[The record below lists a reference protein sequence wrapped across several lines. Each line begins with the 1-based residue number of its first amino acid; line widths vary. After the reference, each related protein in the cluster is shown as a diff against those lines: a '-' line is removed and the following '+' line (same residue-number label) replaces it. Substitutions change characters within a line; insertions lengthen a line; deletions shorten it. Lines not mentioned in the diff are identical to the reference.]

1 MIQDKWD
8 FKSEEV
14 PTVGGL
20 EGHESEHQSRGHEL
34 PTAPTA
40 TGSDQHVSSDEL
52 WSKISASRRGAV
64 SPPGVFGLWAQST
77 SLKYKD
83 FSLRVLVPLT
93 EYDY

>member
-52 WSKISASRRGAV
+52 
-64 SPPGVFGLWAQST
+64 
-77 SLKYKD
+77 
-83 FSLRVLVPLT
+83 
-93 EYDY
+93 